1 MSRECVD
8 VLAKCGEVFQE
19 IQQAMEFKEEHIE
32 KMQPMFDLMAKDII
46 HQRKRL
52 GGNMVIAQAI
62 NNEKQREKMRKLI
75 GPDLVFIV
83 LGMSKECQKKRV
95 MARHGEDFPEAFL
108 NLMIKAAD
116 MYEPA
121 AAEEENA
128 FNVVITEED
137 SRDDVLQKIVDIL
150 KEC

>member
-1 MSRECVD
+1 MSKECVD
-8 VLAKCGEVFQE
+8 ILAMCGEIFKE
-19 IQQAMEFKEEHIE
+19 IQQSMEFKDEHIE

-52 GGNMVIAQAI
+52 GGNMVIAQAVHSQ
-62 NNEKQREKMRKLI
+62 KQRERMRKII

-83 LGMSKECQKKRV
+83 LGMSRECQKKRI
-95 MARHGEDFPEAFL
+95 MGRHGEDFPETFL
-108 NLMIKAAD
+108 NIMIKMAEI
-116 MYEPA
+116 YEPA
-121 AAEEENA
+121 GAEEENA

-137 SRDDVLQKIVDIL
+137 SRDDVLQKIVDII

>member
-1 MSRECVD
+1 MSKECVD
-8 VLAKCGEVFQE
+8 VLAMCMEVFKE
-19 IQQAMEFKEEHIE
+19 VQQNMEFTDEHIE

-62 NNEKQREKMRKLI
+62 NSQKQRERMRKLI

-83 LGMSKECQKKRV
+83 LGMSRECQKKRI
-95 MARHGEDFPEAFL
+95 MGRHGEDFPETFL
-108 NLMIKAAD
+108 NIMIKMAEI
-116 MYEPA
+116 YEPA
-121 AAEEENA
+121 GAEEENA
-128 FNVVITEED
+128 FNVVITEDD
-137 SRDDVLQKIVDIL
+137 SRDDVLQKIMDIL

>member
-1 MSRECVD
+1 MDAMSN
-8 VLAKCGEVFQE
+8 AGEVFQD
-19 IQQAMEFKEEHIE
+19 IQQKMEFNEEHVE
-32 KMQPMFDLMAKDII
+32 KLQPMFDLLAKDIA

-62 NNEKQREKMRKLI
+62 HSQKQRERMRKII

-83 LGMSKECQKKRV
+83 LGMSRECQKKRI
-95 MARHGEDFPEAFL
+95 MGRHGEDFPETFL
-108 NLMIKAAD
+108 NIMIKMAEI
-116 MYEPA
+116 YEPA
-121 AAEEENA
+121 GAEEENA

-137 SRDDVLQKIVDIL
+137 SRDDVLQKIVDII